1 MHAARISY
9 ARAGPAP
16 PRPRS
21 ARRRMLG
28 SSNTDS
34 FQPAQRLA
42 PVILDVEPSYQSH
55 GAIIARFSGQPL
67 GSSLSW
73 RADSPP
79 ASWTPPT
86 WRHQLQPRLHRA
98 PYHRTPK
105 CGPACYAANAGSS
118 ATARSHGAP
127 TVCGAR
133 PIAATLRGEAG
144 PRSGQGATS
153 WPPSCRSACPVSRTS
168 STNSASMVGF
178 HSLIRVFHLVSG
190 RVRVTNTRHQPR
202 SLIAQVV
209 KQERRRIHSR
219 SIKTSVVSRLM
230 SQRATT

>member
-1 MHAARISY
+1 LFPGLHHGSEGRDLTLPRTARTPPTRMHAARISY

-105 CGPACYAANAGSS
+105 CGPACCSYPPG
-118 ATARSHGAP
+118 RGRAP
-127 TVCGAR
+127 KR
-133 PIAATLRGEAG
+133 PRRDIVAPQLSERL
-144 PRSGQGATS
+144 
-153 WPPSCRSACPVSRTS
+153 SRLE
-168 STNSASMVGF
+168 NIINQLGVN
-178 HSLIRVFHLVSG
+178 G
-190 RVRVTNTRHQPR
+190 RVSFIDTSLSPR
-202 SLIAQVV
+202 EW
-209 KQERRRIHSR
+209 KG
-219 SIKTSVVSRLM
+219 
-230 SQRATT
+230 